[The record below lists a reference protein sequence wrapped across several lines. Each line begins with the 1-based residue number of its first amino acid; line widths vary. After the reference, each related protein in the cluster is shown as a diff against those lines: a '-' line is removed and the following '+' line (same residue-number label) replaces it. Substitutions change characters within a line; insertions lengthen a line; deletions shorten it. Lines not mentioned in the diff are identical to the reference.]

1 MTQEKCSNF
10 LLCCQ
15 FINKNINKL
24 YCKDCLFYFNYKLS
38 FKSNHKKIIST
49 NCENDENDNNIKKLL
64 VCPLCFYSPSL
75 FIKQKSCKHYICSQ
89 CIFDIYF
96 DKSYIKN
103 IPVNPINYL
112 KKSWDLYIY
121 SNQSY
126 LFNQN
131 VINKFTNLEFHEQSY
146 NILIKKYL
154 YLVPYLFKKNI
165 KDLVFYQLQK
175 NKYIYEYKDLQN
187 KKINTIKVCPY
198 CRKNDN
204 NDSSS
209 DESDSEDVENIEQ
222 FREYIASLN

>member
-1 MTQEKCSNF
+1 MSQEKCNNH

-15 FINKNINKL
+15 FINKNINDL
-24 YCKDCLFYFNYKLS
+24 YCKDCLFYFNYTLV
-38 FKSNHKKIIST
+38 FKSNHKKMILST
-49 NCENDENDNNIKKLL
+49 TDDINNIKNLL
-64 VCPLCFYSPSL
+64 VCPLCFDSPSL

-103 IPVNPINYL
+103 IPINPVYYL

-126 LFNQN
+126 HFNRN
-131 VINKFTNLEFHEQSY
+131 IINKFLDSEFHEPTY
-146 NILIKKYL
+146 NILINKYL

-165 KDLVFYQLQK
+165 KSLIYYQLQK

-187 KKINTIKVCPY
+187 NKINTIKICPY
-198 CRKNDN
+198 CRKDADADADGD
-204 NDSSS
+204 DS
-209 DESDSEDVENIEQ
+209 ENIEQ
-222 FREYIASLN
+222 FREYLLSLN